1 MDQVFNDF
9 NIIEKPL
16 LVNEAGLIIYYYT
29 NWLAASNKGQ
39 YSFDVAYPGF
49 SFSKDWLLISIEELF
64 TSEKAYVD
72 FVKKVKSEA
81 FPYLEEFFTEKN
93 TDILNLFYIFMEN
106 DENYLPFFAGIF
118 QNLNIFDLK
127 DLTYERFKEVFDFSF
142 LKFMGVELSDENHK
156 DLASLIA
163 SKKKAFKENFLS
175 LMAKLPYRD
184 ELSMDLVRSYS
195 NTRSIYDRLF
205 PLLEK
210 LCEILKDH
218 IPLISK
224 DLTSHFDHIRE
235 GDCKFIKAII
245 DQVGINSFL
254 LANGKTLSVYSLC
267 MAANMEMIQFMSEDI
282 DFAFIKLGVF
292 ADKEEKKSL
301 GKLKLLSQYLKILG
315 DATRIDILDLLM
327 EKSYYSKELS
337 DKLFITPA
345 TLSYHLSQLHVCG
358 FVGAYMDGRKTYYYL
373 RKAGF
378 KKIIDELSEFASN
391 IREEN
396 YDQRQ

>member
-29 NWLAASNKGQ
+29 NWLSASNKSQ
-39 YSFDVAYPGF
+39 YSFDIAYPGF
-49 SFSKDWLLISIEELF
+49 SFSKDWLLISIEEVF
-64 TSEKAYVD
+64 ASEKAYVD

-81 FPYLEEFFTEKN
+81 LPYLEEFFTEKN
-93 TDILNLFYIFMEN
+93 TDILNLFYIFTEN
-106 DENYLPFFAGIF
+106 DENHLPFFAGIF

-127 DLTYERFKEVFDFSF
+127 DLTYERFKEVFDFCF
-142 LKFMGVELSDENHK
+142 LKFMGVELGDENHK
-156 DLASLIA
+156 DLASLIV
-163 SKKKAFKENFLS
+163 SKKKAFKENFMTLI
-175 LMAKLPYRD
+175 AKLPYRD
-184 ELSMDLVRSYS
+184 ELSMSLVRSYS
-195 NTRSIYDRLF
+195 NTRSIYDRLL

-224 DLTSHFDHIRE
+224 DLTNHFDHIKE
-235 GDCKFIKAII
+235 DDYKFIKDII

-254 LANGKTLSVYSLC
+254 LTNDKPLSVYSLY
-267 MAANMEMIQFMSEDI
+267 MAPNMEMIQFMSEDI
-282 DFAFIKLGVF
+282 DFAFIKFGIF
-292 ADKEEKKSL
+292 ADKEKKNL
-301 GKLKLLSQYLKILG
+301 GKLKLLNQYLKILG

-358 FVGAYMDGRKTYYYL
+358 FVGAYMEGRKTYYYL

-378 KKIIDELSEFASN
+378 KKIIDDLSDFASN

-396 YDQRQ
+396 YDKRN